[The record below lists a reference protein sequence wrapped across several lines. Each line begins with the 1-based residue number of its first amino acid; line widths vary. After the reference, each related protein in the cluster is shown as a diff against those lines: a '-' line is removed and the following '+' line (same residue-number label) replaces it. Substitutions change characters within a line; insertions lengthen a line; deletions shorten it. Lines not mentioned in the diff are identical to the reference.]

1 MAEDDGF
8 TVFEAIEQGLQPC
21 HPFSQTLDGKGD
33 ILDDDGGASGA
44 HRPHRREEPLANG
57 PEPGAI
63 GSKRHRGDLGE
74 LGGHGVTCSQ
84 RSTSSSFDS
93 PCTSI
98 SRAQAVKSSVLIKS
112 GRPGLPATERRERP
126 SISST
131 AATGALFRR
140 EVARQ
145 ACSASRNTSRA
156 EALWGYSGTVSS
168 TTSAIKR
175 GSPPS
180 QSSGG

>member
-1 MAEDDGF
+1 MTVVPVVRTAPTAGKSPLRMAQSPALSPVKG
-8 TVFEAIEQGLQPC
+8 TEA
-21 HPFSQTLDGKGD
+21 TW
-33 ILDDDGGASGA
+33 
-44 HRPHRREEPLANG
+44 AN
-57 PEPGAI
+57 PAAMA
-63 GSKRHRGDLGE
+63 
-74 LGGHGVTCSQ
+74 VTCSQ

-93 PCTSI
+93 PCTST
-98 SRAQAVKSSVLIKS
+98 SSAQAARSSILIKS
-112 GRPGLPATERRERP
+112 GKPGLPATERRERP

-168 TTSAIKR
+168 TTSAIKPR
-175 GSPPS
+175 VPSEPIIRWVRISMGSS
-180 QSSGG
+180 WSSRALMA